1 MENKHSPLLILG
13 SGPAGY
19 TAALYASRANLKP
32 VLVTGLEVGGQ
43 LTTTTD
49 VENWPGDYDNLQ
61 GPDLMERMKDHIE
74 KFNTEIIMDHIKEAD
89 LSVKPFKLVGD
100 SSTYTCDALIIA
112 TGARPSIDLTGPAK
126 VDYLNIQKQV
136 ESCKRQNLKRVVL
149 VSSLCAG
156 KLIHPLNLFGLIL
169 IWKRLGEKSLQNS
182 GLDWTV
188 IRPGGLNEN
197 ESNLKNQNIL
207 FSGEKT
213 QEEGSI
219 PRRLV
224 AKSCIDALRT
234 KESIEK
240 IIEITSSEENPQI
253 NMSKA
258 IKTFN
263 I

>member
-1 MENKHSPLLILG
+1 MKLAITGASGKTGFRVAEEAISSGYEVRLIVRSKSEIPESIKGCERYVLSDTNG
-13 SGPAGY
+13 ITLDY
-19 TAALYASRANLKP
+19 ALKGCES
-32 VLVTGLEVGGQ
+32 LV
-43 LTTTTD
+43 
-49 VENWPGDYDNLQ
+49 
-61 GPDLMERMKDHIE
+61 
-74 KFNTEIIMDHIKEAD
+74 
-89 LSVKPFKLVGD
+89 
-100 SSTYTCDALIIA
+100 IA
-112 TGARPSIDLTGPAK
+112 TGARPSIDVTGPAK
-126 VDYLNIQKQV
+126 VDYLNVKKQV
-136 ESCKRQNLKRVVL
+136 ESCKRQKLKRIVL

-169 IWKRLGEKSLQNS
+169 IWKRLGEISFQKS

-197 ESNLKNQNIL
+197 ETNLKNQNIF

-224 AKSCIDALRT
+224 AKTCIDALKT
-234 KESIEK
+234 KDSIEK
-240 IIEITSSEENPQI
+240 IIEITSSEENPRT

-258 IKTFN
+258 IKTFS

>member
-1 MENKHSPLLILG
+1 MKIAITG
-13 SGPAGY
+13 ASGKTGYRVAEEAISAGY
-19 TAALYASRANLKP
+19 EVRLIVRSQSEIPDSIRSCERYVLSDMNGITLDYAL
-32 VLVTGLEVGGQ
+32 
-43 LTTTTD
+43 
-49 VENWPGDYDNLQ
+49 
-61 GPDLMERMKDHIE
+61 KDCE
-74 KFNTEIIMDHIKEAD
+74 C
-89 LSVKPFKLVGD
+89 LL
-100 SSTYTCDALIIA
+100 IA
-112 TGARPSIDLTGPAK
+112 TGARPSVDLTGPAK

-169 IWKRLGEKSLQNS
+169 IWKRLGEISLQKS
-182 GLDWTV
+182 GLEWTV

-197 ESNLKNQNIL
+197 ETIKTQNIMY
-207 FSGEKT
+207 SGEKT

-224 AKSCIDALRT
+224 AKSCIEALKT
-234 KESIEK
+234 KDSIEK
-240 IIEITSSEENPQI
+240 IIEITSSEKNPKT

-258 IKTFN
+258 IKAFK

>member
-1 MENKHSPLLILG
+1 MKLAITGASGKTGFRIAEEAISSGYEVRLIVRAQSEIPESLRG
-13 SGPAGY
+13 CERYVLSHTNGTTLDY
-19 TAALYASRANLKP
+19 ALRDCES
-32 VLVTGLEVGGQ
+32 
-43 LTTTTD
+43 
-49 VENWPGDYDNLQ
+49 
-61 GPDLMERMKDHIE
+61 
-74 KFNTEIIMDHIKEAD
+74 
-89 LSVKPFKLVGD
+89 
-100 SSTYTCDALIIA
+100 LIIA

-126 VDYLNIQKQV
+126 VDYLNIKKQV
-136 ESCKRQNLKRVVL
+136 ESCKRQKLKRVIL

-169 IWKRLGEKSLQNS
+169 VWKRFGEISLQKS

-197 ESNLKNQNIL
+197 ETNLKNQNIL
-207 FSGEKT
+207 FSGDKT

-224 AKSCIDALRT
+224 AKSCIEALKT

-240 IIEITSSEENPQI
+240 IIEITSSEDNPKT

-258 IKTFN
+258 IKTFS

>member
-1 MENKHSPLLILG
+1 MTLAITG
-13 SGPAGY
+13 ASGKTGYRVAEEAISAGY
-19 TAALYASRANLKP
+19 EVRLITRSKSEIPDSIKGFERYVLSDTNGITLDYALKDCDS
-32 VLVTGLEVGGQ
+32 LV
-43 LTTTTD
+43 
-49 VENWPGDYDNLQ
+49 
-61 GPDLMERMKDHIE
+61 
-74 KFNTEIIMDHIKEAD
+74 
-89 LSVKPFKLVGD
+89 
-100 SSTYTCDALIIA
+100 IA

-136 ESCKRQNLKRVVL
+136 ESCKRQKLKRVIL

-156 KLIHPLNLFGLIL
+156 KFIHPLNLFGLIL
-169 IWKRLGEKSLQNS
+169 LWKRLGEKSLQSS

-224 AKSCIDALRT
+224 AKSCIEALRT
-234 KESIEK
+234 KDSIQK
-240 IIEITSSEENPQI
+240 IIEITSSEENPKT

-258 IKTFN
+258 IKMFN

>member
-1 MENKHSPLLILG
+1 MKIAITGASGKTGYRVAEEALSSGYDVRLIVRSQSEIPDSIKRCETYVLSETNG
-13 SGPAGY
+13 ITLDY
-19 TAALYASRANLKP
+19 ALKDCES
-32 VLVTGLEVGGQ
+32 LV
-43 LTTTTD
+43 
-49 VENWPGDYDNLQ
+49 
-61 GPDLMERMKDHIE
+61 
-74 KFNTEIIMDHIKEAD
+74 
-89 LSVKPFKLVGD
+89 
-100 SSTYTCDALIIA
+100 IA

-126 VDYLNIQKQV
+126 VDYLNIVKQV
-136 ESCKRQNLKRVVL
+136 EICKRQKLKRVIL

-169 IWKRLGEKSLQNS
+169 IWKRLGEQSLQKS

-197 ESNLKNQNIL
+197 EANLKNQNIL
-207 FSGEKT
+207 FSAEKT

-224 AKSCIDALRT
+224 AKSCIEALKT
-234 KESIEK
+234 KDSIKK
-240 IIEITSSEENPQI
+240 IIEITSSEENTNI

-258 IKTFN
+258 IKKFN

>member
-1 MENKHSPLLILG
+1 MKLAITG
-13 SGPAGY
+13 ASGKTGYRVAEEAISAGY
-19 TAALYASRANLKP
+19 EVRLIIRSQSEIPDSIKGCERYVLSDTNGITLDYALKDCDS
-32 VLVTGLEVGGQ
+32 LV
-43 LTTTTD
+43 
-49 VENWPGDYDNLQ
+49 
-61 GPDLMERMKDHIE
+61 
-74 KFNTEIIMDHIKEAD
+74 
-89 LSVKPFKLVGD
+89 
-100 SSTYTCDALIIA
+100 IA

-126 VDYLNIQKQV
+126 IDYLNVKKQV

-169 IWKRLGEKSLQNS
+169 IWKKFGERSLQES
-182 GLDWTV
+182 GLNWTV

-197 ESNLKNQNIL
+197 ENDIKNQNIL
-207 FSGEKT
+207 FSGENS

-224 AKSCIDALRT
+224 AKSCIEALKT
-234 KESIEK
+234 KDSIGK
-240 IIEITSSEENPQI
+240 IIEITSNEENPKT

-258 IKTFN
+258 IKTFK

>member
-1 MENKHSPLLILG
+1 MKLAITGASGKTGYRVAEEAISAGNEVRLILRSQSEIPDSLRG
-13 SGPAGY
+13 CERYFLSDTNGITLDY
-19 TAALYASRANLKP
+19 ALKGCDS
-32 VLVTGLEVGGQ
+32 LV
-43 LTTTTD
+43 
-49 VENWPGDYDNLQ
+49 
-61 GPDLMERMKDHIE
+61 
-74 KFNTEIIMDHIKEAD
+74 
-89 LSVKPFKLVGD
+89 
-100 SSTYTCDALIIA
+100 IA

-136 ESCKRQNLKRVVL
+136 ESCKRQKIKRVIL

-169 IWKRLGEKSLQNS
+169 IWKRLGEKSLQKS
-182 GLDWTV
+182 GLDWTI

-197 ESNLKNQNIL
+197 EDNLNKQNIL
-207 FSGEKT
+207 FSAERT

-224 AKSCIDALRT
+224 AKSCIEALKT

-240 IIEITSSEENPQI
+240 IIEITSSERNPKT

>member
-1 MENKHSPLLILG
+1 MFKALISFNYIYYLNKKYYFLLENIPNQSELMKLAITG
-13 SGPAGY
+13 ASGKTGFRVAEEAISAGY
-19 TAALYASRANLKP
+19 DVRLISRSQSDIPDSIKKCERYFLSDMNGVTLDYALKGCES
-32 VLVTGLEVGGQ
+32 LV
-43 LTTTTD
+43 
-49 VENWPGDYDNLQ
+49 
-61 GPDLMERMKDHIE
+61 
-74 KFNTEIIMDHIKEAD
+74 
-89 LSVKPFKLVGD
+89 
-100 SSTYTCDALIIA
+100 IA

-207 FSGEKT
+207 FSGQKT

-240 IIEITSSEENPQI
+240 N
-253 NMSKA
+253 NRDY
-258 IKTFN
+258 
-263 I
+263 

>member
-1 MENKHSPLLILG
+1 MKLAITG
-13 SGPAGY
+13 ASGKTGYRVAEEALSAGY
-19 TAALYASRANLKP
+19 EVRLISRSRSEIPNSIKSCERYELSETNGITLDYAL
-32 VLVTGLEVGGQ
+32 
-43 LTTTTD
+43 
-49 VENWPGDYDNLQ
+49 
-61 GPDLMERMKDHIE
+61 KDC
-74 KFNTEIIMDHIKEAD
+74 
-89 LSVKPFKLVGD
+89 D
-100 SSTYTCDALIIA
+100 SLIIA

-126 VDYLNIQKQV
+126 VDYLNIKKQV
-136 ESCKRQNLKRVVL
+136 ESCKRQKLKRVVL

-156 KLIHPLNLFGLIL
+156 KFIHPLNLFGLIL
-169 IWKRLGEKSLQNS
+169 IWKRLGEISLQKS

-197 ESNLKNQNIL
+197 ETNLTNQKIL
-207 FSGEKT
+207 YSSEKT

-224 AKSCIDALRT
+224 AKSCIEALKT
-234 KESIEK
+234 KDSIEK
-240 IIEITSSEENPQI
+240 IIEITSNEDNPKL

>member
-1 MENKHSPLLILG
+1 MKIAITGASGKTGYRVAEEALSSGYDVRLIVRSQSEIPDSIKRCETYVLSETNG
-13 SGPAGY
+13 ITLDY
-19 TAALYASRANLKP
+19 ALKDCES
-32 VLVTGLEVGGQ
+32 LV
-43 LTTTTD
+43 
-49 VENWPGDYDNLQ
+49 
-61 GPDLMERMKDHIE
+61 
-74 KFNTEIIMDHIKEAD
+74 
-89 LSVKPFKLVGD
+89 
-100 SSTYTCDALIIA
+100 IA

-126 VDYLNIQKQV
+126 VDYLNIVKQV
-136 ESCKRQNLKRVVL
+136 EICKRQKLKRVVL

-169 IWKRLGEKSLQNS
+169 IWKRLGEQSLQKS

-197 ESNLKNQNIL
+197 EANLKNQNIL
-207 FSGEKT
+207 FSAEKT

-224 AKSCIDALRT
+224 AKSCIEALKT
-234 KESIEK
+234 KDSIKK
-240 IIEITSSEENPQI
+240 IIEITSSEENPNI

>member
-1 MENKHSPLLILG
+1 MKLAITG
-13 SGPAGY
+13 ASGKTGFRVAEEALSAGY
-19 TAALYASRANLKP
+19 EVRLITRKESKIPDSIKGCERYELSDTNGVTLDYALKDCDS
-32 VLVTGLEVGGQ
+32 LV
-43 LTTTTD
+43 
-49 VENWPGDYDNLQ
+49 
-61 GPDLMERMKDHIE
+61 
-74 KFNTEIIMDHIKEAD
+74 
-89 LSVKPFKLVGD
+89 
-100 SSTYTCDALIIA
+100 IA

-126 VDYLNIQKQV
+126 VDYLNIQKQI
-136 ESCKRQNLKRVVL
+136 ESCKRQKLKRIVL

-169 IWKRLGEKSLQNS
+169 IWKRFGEKSLQKSN
-182 GLDWTV
+182 LDWTV

-197 ESNLKNQNIL
+197 ETNLKNQNVL

-224 AKSCIDALRT
+224 AKACIEALKT
-234 KESIEK
+234 KDSIQK
-240 IIEITSSEENPQI
+240 IIEVTSNEENPKT

-258 IKTFN
+258 LKTFN

>member
-1 MENKHSPLLILG
+1 MKVAITGASGKTGYRVAEEAISAGYEVRLILRSQSKIPFSIKG
-13 SGPAGY
+13 CERYFLSDTNGITLDY
-19 TAALYASRANLKP
+19 ALKGCD
-32 VLVTGLEVGGQ
+32 VLV
-43 LTTTTD
+43 
-49 VENWPGDYDNLQ
+49 
-61 GPDLMERMKDHIE
+61 
-74 KFNTEIIMDHIKEAD
+74 
-89 LSVKPFKLVGD
+89 
-100 SSTYTCDALIIA
+100 IA

-126 VDYLNIQKQV
+126 VDFLNIQKQV
-136 ESCKRQNLKRVVL
+136 ESSKRQKLKRVIL

-169 IWKRLGEKSLQNS
+169 IWKRLGEKSLEKS

-197 ESNLKNQNIL
+197 ETNINNQNIM
-207 FSGEKT
+207 FSNQKT

-224 AKSCIDALRT
+224 AKSCIEALQTR
-234 KESIEK
+234 ESIEK
-240 IIEITSSEENPQI
+240 IIEITSSEENPKTT
-253 NMSKA
+253 MRKA

>member
-1 MENKHSPLLILG
+1 MKLAITGASGKTGFRIAEEAILSGYEVRLILRPQSEIPESLKG
-13 SGPAGY
+13 CERYVLSVTNG
-19 TAALYASRANLKP
+19 TTLDYA
-32 VLVTGLEVGGQ
+32 
-43 LTTTTD
+43 
-49 VENWPGDYDNLQ
+49 LQ
-61 GPDLMERMKDHIE
+61 GCE
-74 KFNTEIIMDHIKEAD
+74 
-89 LSVKPFKLVGD
+89 SLV
-100 SSTYTCDALIIA
+100 IA

-126 VDYLNIQKQV
+126 VDYLNIKKQV
-136 ESCKRQNLKRVVL
+136 ESCKRQKIKRIVL

-169 IWKRLGEKSLQNS
+169 IWKRFGEKTLQKS

-197 ESNLKNQNIL
+197 ETDLKTQNIL
-207 FSGEKT
+207 FSGEST

-224 AKSCIDALRT
+224 AKACIEALKT

-240 IIEITSSEENPQI
+240 IIEITSSENNPKT
-253 NMSKA
+253 NMGKA
-258 IKTFN
+258 IKTFS